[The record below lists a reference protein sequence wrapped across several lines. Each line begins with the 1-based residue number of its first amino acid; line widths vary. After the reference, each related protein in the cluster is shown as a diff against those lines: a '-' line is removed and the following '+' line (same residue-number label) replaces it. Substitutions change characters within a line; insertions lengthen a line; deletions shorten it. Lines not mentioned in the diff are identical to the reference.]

1 MGFLFALEFL
11 TRLPS
16 LVPRDT
22 TRADPGRGIAWF
34 PIVGAL
40 IGFLLAFLDEVLR
53 HVVAAPVANALLV
66 AGLAALTGALHL
78 DGLIDTADG
87 LAAGHS
93 VQAQL
98 AAMRRTVA
106 GVPGA
111 VAGCLMIFSTYL
123 ALGALDH
130 SVRTAALVIAPLC
143 GRTAILL
150 GYAAYPY
157 GRDEETL
164 SSALKR
170 GATWPR
176 AALGLVA
183 AFAIS
188 LAIAGAAG
196 VAVVAAA
203 LTGGLIL
210 GRLAL
215 RRLPGLTG
223 DLHGAICETC
233 QLAALLLAPVV
244 LLR

>member
-1 MGFLFALEFL
+1 MGFLLALEFL

-16 LVPRDT
+16 LVPRNAA
-22 TRADPGRGIAWF
+22 RGDPGRGIAWF

-40 IGFLLAFLDEVLR
+40 IGLLLVFLDEVLR
-53 HVVAAPVANALLV
+53 HIVAAPVANALLV
-66 AGLAALTGALHL
+66 AALASLTGALHL

-87 LAAGHS
+87 LAAGRG

-111 VAGCLMIFSTYL
+111 VGGCLMIFSTAV

-130 SVRTAALVIAPLC
+130 SVRAAALVLAPMC
-143 GRTAILL
+143 GRAVILL

-176 AALGLVA
+176 AFLGLTA
-183 AFAIS
+183 TFGIG
-188 LAIAGAAG
+188 LTIAGAGGA
-196 VAVVAAA
+196 AVVATA
-203 LTGGLIL
+203 LAGGLIL

-223 DLHGAICETC
+223 DLHGAICEVC
-233 QLAALLLAPVV
+233 QLTALLLAPLV